1 MARASVGIRGLSE
14 HLVYAYG
21 TEWREVWAVVG
32 SNHAL
37 AAQVAPGLPY
47 IVAELHW
54 AVEHEM
60 ALSLADLLIRR
71 LHVAF
76 ETRDHGMAAAPA
88 VARVVA
94 PLLGWHTDQIDG
106 ELARYGKEVART
118 FGIER

>member
-1 MARASVGIRGLSE
+1 M
-14 HLVYAYG
+14 
-21 TEWREVWAVVG
+21 
-32 SNHAL
+32 
-37 AAQVAPGLPY
+37 
-47 IVAELHW
+47 AELHW